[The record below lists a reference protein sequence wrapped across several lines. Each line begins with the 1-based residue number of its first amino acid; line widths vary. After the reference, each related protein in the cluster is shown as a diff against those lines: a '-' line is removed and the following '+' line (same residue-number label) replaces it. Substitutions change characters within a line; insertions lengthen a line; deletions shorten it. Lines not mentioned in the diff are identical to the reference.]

1 MPRAYSFADMPMQTD
16 AAAERQTEPLPPNVS
31 AAAYEQ
37 LRARLLSGAL
47 ASGSVIQERRLADEL
62 GFSRTPIREALQ
74 RLEGEGLLTR
84 QDRFL
89 RVVEITV
96 REVMEI
102 LAVRQSLESDAA
114 RAACGRMPGAL
125 LQEIRARLAAMAD
138 PAAVSD
144 DTHWGVDDLVHLTIA
159 RESGNRLLLR
169 LISDLRQKTRL
180 FGLHRIP
187 SRFEP
192 GKAEH
197 LAILDALEAGDAE
210 EAARR
215 MRAHIGHAREGILS
229 ALAGGHA

>member
-1 MPRAYSFADMPMQTD
+1 MPMQTD
-16 AAAERQTEPLPPNVS
+16 PASERHSDPAPPNVS

-37 LRARLLSGAL
+37 LRARLLSGML
-47 ASGSVIQERRLADEL
+47 ACGSVIQERRLADEL

-102 LAVRQSLESDAA
+102 LAVRQSLEGDAA
-114 RAACGRMPGAL
+114 RAACGRMSAAM
-125 LQEIRARLAAMAD
+125 LQSIRARIEEMVD
-138 PAAVSD
+138 PAAVSG
-144 DTHWGVDDLVHLTIA
+144 DTHWGVDDLVHLSIA

-192 GKAEH
+192 GKTEH
-197 LAILDALEAGDAE
+197 LAILDALEAGDAA
-210 EAARR
+210 EAAAR
-215 MRAHIGHAREGILS
+215 MRAHIAHAREGILG

>member
-1 MPRAYSFADMPMQTD
+1 MQTD
-16 AAAERQTEPLPPNVS
+16 PVPARRPEPIQPNVS
-31 AAAYEQ
+31 AVAYEQ

-47 ASGSVIQERRLADEL
+47 AGGSIIQERRLADEL
-62 GFSRTPIREALQ
+62 GLSRTPVREALQ

-102 LAVRQSLESDAA
+102 LAVRQSLEGDAV
-114 RAACGRMPGAL
+114 RAACGRISPAL
-125 LQEIRARLAAMAD
+125 LDEIRGRIAAMGEAG
-138 PAAVSD
+138 AVGD
-144 DTHWGVDDLVHLTIA
+144 DVHWAVDDLVHLSIA

-169 LISDLRQKTRL
+169 LVSDLRQRTRL

-215 MRAHIGHAREGILS
+215 MRTHIGHAREGILG
-229 ALAGGHA
+229 ALAAGHA